1 MRTKSHSFGYL
12 PYLARKAGHLFY
24 VPEAFLQAVRFKKYM
39 RKPQLVQAIIQIPS
53 MCGVMDSFSQEGMC
67 QAYKSLQCSCPV
79 AASGLCENK
88 RAPRHT
94 HTWHVQIVHLYCL
107 YLYLHAFMLHPCEN
121 ICLHA
126 RENTRVHTHTH
137 TFDVFKCNLR
147 YIICTQS
154 NMSTTHCP
162 ERSANRSAVLQTINQ
177 FARVCERFG
186 KAHGVRTV
194 RWVLK
199 THKAH

>member
-1 MRTKSHSFGYL
+1 MSWIL
-12 PYLARKAGHLFY
+12 LARKVCARDTNPSN
-24 VPEAFLQAVRFKKYM
+24 V
-39 RKPQLVQAIIQIPS
+39 LVLWLLLDFVKTNAHP
-53 MCGVMDSFSQEGMC
+53 DT
-67 QAYKSLQCSCPV
+67 
-79 AASGLCENK
+79 
-88 RAPRHT
+88 HT
-94 HTWHVQIVHLYCL
+94 HDMYRIVHLYCL

-126 RENTRVHTHTH
+126 RENTRVHTHT
-137 TFDVFKCNLR
+137 FDVFRCNLR

-186 KAHGVRTV
+186 KAHGGRTV

>member
-53 MCGVMDSFSQEGMC
+53 TCGVMDSFSQEGMC
-67 QAYKSLQCSCPV
+67 QGYKSLQCSCPV

-94 HTWHVQIVHLYCL
+94 HTWHVQNCTPILPILIPPCIHVTSMRKHLSACTRK
-107 YLYLHAFMLHPCEN
+107 HPC
-121 ICLHA
+121 
-126 RENTRVHTHTH
+126 TYTH
-137 TFDVFKCNLR
+137 TFDVFRCNLR

-186 KAHGVRTV
+186 KAHGGRTV

>member
-67 QAYKSLQCSCPV
+67 QGYKSLQCSCPV

-94 HTWHVQIVHLYCL
+94 HTNDMYRLYTYTAYTYTSMHSC
-107 YLYLHAFMLHPCEN
+107 YIHAKTFVCM
-121 ICLHA
+121 HA
-126 RENTRVHTHTH
+126 KTPVYIHTH

-194 RWVLK
+194 R
-199 THKAH
+199 

>member
-1 MRTKSHSFGYL
+1 MSWIL
-12 PYLARKAGHLFY
+12 LARKVCARDTNPSN
-24 VPEAFLQAVRFKKYM
+24 V
-39 RKPQLVQAIIQIPS
+39 LVLWLLLDFVKTNAHP
-53 MCGVMDSFSQEGMC
+53 D
-67 QAYKSLQCSCPV
+67 
-79 AASGLCENK
+79 
-88 RAPRHT
+88 T
-94 HTWHVQIVHLYCL
+94 HTWHVQNCTPILPILIPPCIHVTSMRKHLSACTRK
-107 YLYLHAFMLHPCEN
+107 HPC
-121 ICLHA
+121 
-126 RENTRVHTHTH
+126 TYTH
-137 TFDVFKCNLR
+137 TFDVFRCNLR

-186 KAHGVRTV
+186 KAHGGRTV